1 MPGVPEHR
9 DPLAVKGRCRMLT
22 VVGLGHLLRH
32 DDALGLVLLERL
44 KRTGVPDGVRLIK
57 AGNDPERVDLLA
69 RNAGPADSIIVV
81 DAVCMGS
88 RPGTLHHLDNVPVPG
103 GREWRNRRHAPPA
116 PSDPAGPG
124 PIVVVGMEPSD
135 LSYGFGL
142 SPLVRPHM
150 ALLES
155 AVRTAIVLLLNNR
168 QTVS

>member
-1 MPGVPEHR
+1 
-9 DPLAVKGRCRMLT
+9 MLT

-44 KRTGVPDGVRLIK
+44 KRTGVPDGVRLVK
-57 AGNDPERVDLLA
+57 AGNDPERVDILA

-88 RPGTLHHLDNVPVPG
+88 LPGTLHHLDNVPVPG
-103 GREWRNRRHAPPA
+103 EREWRSRKQSMPVFP
-116 PSDPAGPG
+116 DPVGPG
-124 PIVVVGMEPSD
+124 PVVVVGMEPSD

-142 SPLVRPHM
+142 SPLVRPRM

-155 AVRTAIVLLLNNR
+155 AVRTAIVLLLNHR